1 MVGWGWV
8 ARPAR
13 RGAVGGHVELSGL
26 VGWLHAQEHLAKNI
40 GQWTFYFAAALMVL
54 ALVKLFPYYWF
65 RKTHTW
71 LAAGYLLLVYHGTVL
86 AKPGYRAQPAGWA
99 VAALMAVGSISGLIV
114 LAKRS
119 GTRRRVSGRI
129 EALTYYP
136 ELRVLET
143 TIRLGNGWRGH
154 AAGQFAFVTSDRQ
167 EGAHPYTIASAWD
180 AIDPRLVFITK
191 ELGDHTRRLPEQLEV
206 GDTVTVEGSYG
217 SFNFRNSRAQQIW
230 VGAGIGITPFIA
242 RMKEL
247 AKRPGQQTIDLFHT
261 TTDVSEAALEK
272 PKADAQA
279 ADIRLHLYVGGRDG
293 RLNAERLRAVV
304 PQWQG
309 TSVWFC
315 GPKGFGQSLRK
326 DLVAAGLPVDE
337 FHQELFEMR

>member
-1 MVGWGWV
+1 M
-8 ARPAR
+8 
-13 RGAVGGHVELSGL
+13 
-26 VGWLHAQEHLAKNI
+26 
-40 GQWTFYFAAALMVL
+40 TC
-54 ALVKLFPYYWF
+54 
-65 RKTHTW
+65 
-71 LAAGYLLLVYHGTVL
+71 
-86 AKPGYRAQPAGWA
+86 
-99 VAALMAVGSISGLIV
+99 
-114 LAKRS
+114 
-119 GTRRRVSGRI
+119 VSG
-129 EALTYYP
+129 
-136 ELRVLET
+136 
-143 TIRLGNGWRGH
+143 
-154 AAGQFAFVTSDRQ
+154 S
-167 EGAHPYTIASAWD
+167 
-180 AIDPRLVFITK
+180 K

-206 GDTVTVEGSYG
+206 GDTVTVEGPYG
-217 SFNFRNSRAQQIW
+217 SFNFRDSWAQQIW

-272 PKADAQA
+272 LKADAQA